1 MKKFGLFLL
10 KNNVQWMTF
19 CFLGWLI
26 WAACNWNNL
35 ELAQKITLGIYAFLI
50 AHEYEEGYK
59 DRFLELMAGRL
70 LKINYKALTPGLTH
84 LSQAIYITTIFSL
97 ALLFPAQLW
106 LTFGVIILAIFEGY
120 VHNMGIFLFR
130 LRGLSPG
137 WWTAMGMA
145 AFAIWGLVEIN
156 QAYDYTGIQ
165 WLWATLYYIATFIAM
180 EIGFQKLIKNSFSN
194 TIHSARSFLSERFGT
209 KQ

>member
-35 ELAQKITLGIYAFLI
+35 ELAQK
-50 AHEYEEGYK
+50 
-59 DRFLELMAGRL
+59 
-70 LKINYKALTPGLTH
+70 
-84 LSQAIYITTIFSL
+84 ITTIFSL

-165 WLWATLYYIATFIAM
+165 
-180 EIGFQKLIKNSFSN
+180 
-194 TIHSARSFLSERFGT
+194 
-209 KQ
+209 

>member
-10 KNNVQWMTF
+10 KNNVHWMTF

-35 ELAQKITLGIYAFLI
+35 ELVQKITLGIYAFLI

-84 LSQAIYITTIFSL
+84 L
-97 ALLFPAQLW
+97 
-106 LTFGVIILAIFEGY
+106 
-120 VHNMGIFLFR
+120 
-130 LRGLSPG
+130 
-137 WWTAMGMA
+137 
-145 AFAIWGLVEIN
+145 
-156 QAYDYTGIQ
+156 
-165 WLWATLYYIATFIAM
+165 
-180 EIGFQKLIKNSFSN
+180 
-194 TIHSARSFLSERFGT
+194 
-209 KQ
+209 

>member
-1 MKKFGLFLL
+1 MIEFVGDGVLDVPWDIANLNNKKRLRFYKNLCNFVAVLFLSH
-10 KNNVQWMTF
+10 
-19 CFLGWLI
+19 
-26 WAACNWNNL
+26 
-35 ELAQKITLGIYAFLI
+35 IYFRSA
-50 AHEYEEGYK
+50 
-59 DRFLELMAGRL
+59 RRGRR
-70 LKINYKALTPGLTH
+70 AL
-84 LSQAIYITTIFSL
+84 QYITTIFSL

-165 WLWATLYYIATFIAM
+165 WLWATLYFIATFIAM